1 MRRIIPLLLLLLLC
15 ILLLAGCSE
24 SANLPRRS
32 PSPEATAATTPAVSY
47 DKETPSLSEV
57 PASIAPDNSENVLS
71 NEWVTIPQDQEPYF
85 LLGTKLSKKF
95 LPEKEGLLTGNGLTY
110 EQIVT
115 LGKSLYDIPHNE
127 MYAALERAGVELEQP
142 FPCEFT
148 VHYAQ
153 CTSVMDG
160 KYIRMYI
167 TLYGYPEYINL
178 FFRKEGDLYTPHS
191 YIYYSATDGDSKTS
205 FQNFADQDWMVY
217 EKYGSSGSGYS
228 EDWTVWYN
236 LTTSRNEIG
245 YLSHYHNEGNLPCSV
260 YETQIID
267 VLSTKMIDDDANSVL
282 ELSVHMQLE
291 AMYWI
296 TQEDIENELPA
307 PEPDKIVAQTQ
318 VQLYYDK
325 TEHAFYIRT
334 LPEAYPLS
342 LDYDRS
348 RWLLY
353 VGDSLYQLLKSG
365 NNYQKQWAELFYK
378 A

>member
-1 MRRIIPLLLLLLLC
+1 MRRIIPFLLC

-24 SANLPRRS
+24 SANLPRSS
-32 PSPEATAATTPAVSY
+32 PSLEATAATTPAVSY
-47 DKETPSLSEV
+47 DKETPSLSEA
-57 PASIAPDNSENVLS
+57 PASIASDNSENVLS

-85 LLGTKLSKKF
+85 LLGTKLSEKF
-95 LPEKEGLLTGNGLTY
+95 LPELECMLTGNSLTY

-127 MYAALERAGVELEQP
+127 MYAALESAGVEMEQP
-142 FPCEFT
+142 FSCEFT
-148 VHYAQ
+148 IHYAQ
-153 CTSVMDG
+153 CTDVMDG
-160 KYIRMYI
+160 KYVRMYI
-167 TLYGYPEYINL
+167 ALYGSRENINL
-178 FFRKEGDLYTPHS
+178 FFRKDGDLYTPHS
-191 YIYYSATDGDSKTS
+191 YIYYSATRGDSKTS
-205 FQNFADQDWMVY
+205 FQNFADQEWMVY
-217 EKYGSSGSGYS
+217 EVNGGSGSGYS

-236 LTTSRNEIG
+236 LTTCRNEIG

-291 AMYWI
+291 TMYWV

-307 PEPDKIVAQTQ
+307 PEPDKIIAQTQ
-318 VQLYYDK
+318 VHLYYDK

-348 RWLLY
+348 RWLIY
-353 VGDSLYQLLKSG
+353 VGDSINRLLNTG

-378 A
+378 